1 MVRFGLPSGTKTTRR
16 AVAPLLVKSVR
27 RSSRAPVSLSEPKD
41 LSPLVEGQ
49 VGGDQDRPSPV
60 SLTEELRA
68 GLREWDEAKLVDDE
82 QLEAGKPLLKVEQ
95 SSLVSGLDQL
105 VDQRG
110 GGCEAD
116 RQPTLAGCEPQAEG
130 HMD

>member
-1 MVRFGLPSGTKTTRR
+1 MWAGVPVRIAIGYQDYEKGCSPTSGEVSE
-16 AVAPLLVKSVR
+16 AVQQGS
-27 RSSRAPVSLSEPKD
+27 
-41 LSPLVEGQ
+41 GQ
-49 VGGDQDRPSPV
+49 S
-60 SLTEELRA
+60 LRA

-110 GGCEAD
+110 GGGEAY